1 MTAAPLPAFDA
12 AGRCLPPRR
21 LRQGEVHRCRWTDH
35 SPETI
40 VDDRLSQASA
50 SPAAGHSCQ
59 ASSGIQLGSPLVG
72 TFAQSGE
79 RLRVEAPAQS
89 LECPVRSSGRRWPTL
104 GRRPPGQNHG
114 PSSREFELPRPAVPH
129 LQRVDINQAPSREP
143 AEQSKHLVYGHLVR
157 MQDPTRRQALPKA
170 ESERRGSSAAT
181 STPEDVRTSTAQ
193 KVSWHG

>member
-1 MTAAPLPAFDA
+1 MSLDGSLPRDHRRRPPLPSLGF
-12 AGRCLPPRR
+12 AGGGPLLPG
-21 LRQGEVHRCRWTDH
+21 LVIG
-35 SPETI
+35 
-40 VDDRLSQASA
+40 
-50 SPAAGHSCQ
+50 
-59 ASSGIQLGSPLVG
+59 GIQLGSPLVG